1 MKDGGIV
8 WYYNKKYLCSL
19 KTETT
24 VFFKTLKDHLDI
36 AYYDTIN
43 SILYFND
50 LYKGRFKKV
59 KRQII
64 KDIKPEVVSDYLE
77 L

>member
-1 MKDGGIV
+1 MENGSV

-24 VFFKTLKDHLDI
+24 VFFRTLKDHLDI

-43 SILYFND
+43 SILYFNS
-50 LYKGRFKKV
+50 LYDGRFIKV

-64 KDIKPEVVSDYLE
+64 KDIKPSEISNYME
-77 L
+77 

>member
-1 MKDGGIV
+1 MEERGKV

-19 KTETT
+19 TTETT
-24 VFFKTLKDHLDI
+24 VFFRTLKDHLDI

-43 SILYFND
+43 SVLYFND
-50 LYKGRFKKV
+50 LYKGRFTKV

-64 KDIKPEVVSDYLE
+64 KDIKPETISEYME